1 VGNAGGSWRDGSGER
16 SRTVGELVRV
26 KHAKI
31 EYENGDVL
39 IVHRDKKE
47 ANRYRWS
54 LWRDGGFEPG
64 RTQLVA
70 ANGDAAGVS
79 AAMTGAAAMHSQVD
93 RDAE

>member
-1 VGNAGGSWRDGSGER
+1 MAD
-16 SRTVGELVRV
+16 LVRV

-39 IVHRDKKE
+39 IVHRDKKK

-54 LWRDGGFEPG
+54 LWRDGGFAPG

-79 AAMTGAAAMHSQVD
+79 AAMTGAAAMHAM
-93 RDAE
+93 AETPDE